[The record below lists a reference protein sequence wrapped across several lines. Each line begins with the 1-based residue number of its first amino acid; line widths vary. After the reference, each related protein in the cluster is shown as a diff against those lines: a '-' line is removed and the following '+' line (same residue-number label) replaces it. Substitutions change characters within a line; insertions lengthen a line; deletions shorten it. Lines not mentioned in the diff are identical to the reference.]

1 MSVPVSGEG
10 MAPDAEASW
19 VPPVPLEWR
28 AVVAASQHGRRD
40 PSLRINAHDAWR
52 AVRYPSGI
60 AEVRIVPEGV
70 SASAV
75 AGGAVRA
82 RSAQANR
89 GAARGM
95 GGPLARQVR
104 FQAWGPGA
112 AEALQDAPDW
122 LGRSDDWSEF
132 DSLTDLPALV
142 QRMRSERPGLLLGS
156 SGALSEHLAAAILAQ
171 KVTAHEAFG
180 AWLRLVTRF
189 GDPSPGPMGRTGE
202 LFVPPTG
209 AGWRRIPSWEW
220 HQARVD
226 SKRRNTL
233 VRALERES
241 ALRRLQAS
249 VPAGG
254 PNSGLLQIESAL
266 RSIPGVGVWTA
277 AEVLQR
283 SHGSGDHVSFGDY
296 HVAHNVG
303 WALTGRRVTDR
314 EMEQLLAPWTG
325 HRQRVVRLLAEGGA
339 TKQRMGPRLHANDHR
354 WH

>member
-1 MSVPVSGEG
+1 MT
-10 MAPDAEASW
+10 PDAEASW

-28 AVVAASQHGRRD
+28 AVVSAFQHGRRD
-40 PSLRINAHDAWR
+40 PSLRITAHDAWR

-75 AGGAVRA
+75 AGGAERA

-112 AEALQDAPDW
+112 VEALQDAPDW
-122 LGRSDDWSEF
+122 LGRSDDWTEF
-132 DSLTDLPALV
+132 DSLPDLPALV

-156 SGALSEHLAAAILAQ
+156 SGALPEHLAAAILAQ

-254 PNSGLLQIESAL
+254 PNSGLLRIESAL

-339 TKQRMGPRLHANDHR
+339 TKQRLSLIHI
-354 WH
+354 